1 MQVYLLGALLF
12 FAALA
17 VFVCQNTFMVTVHF
31 LNWTSPDVSLAVVA
45 LIAACAGALV
55 TFMVDS
61 FRFFKIAKNTKELTS
76 MNKKL
81 QKEINSLKSEKQS
94 WPSKDKKT
102 EKKVE
107 PDPQVNPEEQKPN

>member
-17 VFVCQNTFMVTVHF
+17 VFVFQNTFMVTVHF
-31 LNWTSPDVSLAVVA
+31 INWTSPDVSLAVVA

-61 FRFFKIAKNTKELTS
+61 FRFFKIAKKTKELTS
-76 MNKKL
+76 LNKKL
-81 QKEINSLKSEKQS
+81 QKEISTLKSEKQS
-94 WPSKDKKT
+94 RIAKDKKAET
-102 EKKVE
+102 KIE
-107 PDPQVNPEEQKPN
+107 PNPSANPDEQKPV

>member
-17 VFVCQNTFMVTVHF
+17 VFVFQNTFMVTVHF
-31 LNWTSPDVSLAVVA
+31 INWTSPDVSLAVVV

-61 FRFFKIAKNTKELTS
+61 IRFFKIAKNTKELTS

-81 QKEINSLKSEKQS
+81 QRELNSLQSEKQS
-94 WPSKDKKT
+94 RVSKDKRT

>member
-12 FAALA
+12 LAALA
-17 VFVCQNTFMVTVHF
+17 VFVFQNTSMVTVHF
-31 LNWTSPDVSLAVVA
+31 LNWISPDVSLAVVA

-61 FRFFKIAKNTKELTS
+61 IRLFKIGKTTKELTS

-81 QKEINSLKSEKQS
+81 QKEINNLKSEKQS
-94 WPSKDKKT
+94 RLSKEKRT
-102 EKKVE
+102 EKKAE
-107 PDPQVNPEEQKPN
+107 PEPQVNPEEQKPN

>member
-12 FAALA
+12 VAMLA
-17 VFVCQNTFMVTVHF
+17 VFVFQNTAMVTVHF
-31 LNWTSPDVSLAVVA
+31 LNWISPDVSLAVVA

-61 FRFFKIAKNTKELTS
+61 FRYFKIAKTTKELTS

-81 QKEINSLKSEKQS
+81 QKEINSLQNEKQS
-94 WPSKDKKT
+94 RVSKEKRTDKKA
-102 EKKVE
+102 
-107 PDPQVNPEEQKPN
+107 DPVPPINQEEQKPN

>member
-17 VFVCQNTFMVTVHF
+17 VFVFQNTSMVTVHF
-31 LNWTSPDVSLAVVA
+31 INWTSPHISLAVVA
-45 LIAACAGALV
+45 LIAVCAGALV

-61 FRFFKIAKNTKELTS
+61 FRFFKIAKKTKELS
-76 MNKKL
+76 SLNKKL
-81 QKEINSLKSEKQS
+81 QKEINTLKSEKQS
-94 WPSKDKKT
+94 RLSKDKRI

-107 PDPQVNPEEQKPN
+107 PDSPVNPEEQKPN